1 MNKNRHSGIIFAQ
14 LLRLNSISAKKSY
27 FCADIPDTRQTIP
40 EFGNNM
46 KLSREKIVQQA
57 ARAGRRTLQ
66 LGGEAGG
73 RIRRLS
79 KRSWLILAGIA
90 VLTVGGLWW
99 WLRPEPVKPILPVV
113 QVEPAETDDIELYGE
128 YVGRIRAQ
136 QFVEIRARVEGF
148 LEKMLFEEGTYVKKG
163 QPLFIID
170 PKLYEARVNKAK
182 AQLNKDKALELK
194 ADRDLKRIRPLY
206 EQNAASQLDLDNA
219 FASYESAPASV
230 AMSEADLTQAET
242 ALSYTTVSS
251 PLSGYISERSV
262 DIGTLVS
269 PNGKSLLATVVKS
282 DTVRVDFSM
291 TALDYL
297 KSKERNV
304 NLGHQDPTRGWNP
317 YITVTLAD
325 DSVYPYQGLVDFADP
340 QVDPQTG
347 TFSVRA
353 EMPNPDHVLLPG
365 QFTKVRLLLDVHE
378 GAVVVP
384 SKAVIIEKGGAY
396 IFVIRPDDVAE
407 RRFIELGPETDNKM
421 IVERGLIPGERIV
434 VEGYHKLMPGM
445 KVENVEPATA
455 PSAADTDNDTEE

>member
-1 MNKNRHSGIIFAQ
+1 
-14 LLRLNSISAKKSY
+14 
-27 FCADIPDTRQTIP
+27 
-40 EFGNNM
+40 M

-66 LGGEAGG
+66 LGEEAGG

-90 VLTVGGLWW
+90 VLIVGGLWW
-99 WLRPEPVKPILPVV
+99 WLRTEPVKPILPMV

-219 FASYESAPASV
+219 IASYESATASV
-230 AMSEADLTQAET
+230 AMSEADLTQAEMT
-242 ALSYTTVSS
+242 LGYTNVKS
-251 PLSGYISERSV
+251 PIAGYISERNA
-262 DIGTLVS
+262 DIGTLVG

-297 KSKERNV
+297 RSKARNV
-304 NLGHQDPTRGWNP
+304 NLGHRDTARKWDP

-325 DSVYPYQGLVDFADP
+325 GSEYPYRGLVDFADP

-353 EMPNPDHVLLPG
+353 EMPNPDHILLPG
-365 QFTKVRLLLDVHE
+365 QFTKVKLLLDVLE
-378 GAVVVP
+378 RAVVVP
-384 SKAVIIEKGGAY
+384 KKALIIEKGGAY
-396 IFVIRPDDVAE
+396 VFVV
-407 RRFIELGPETDNKM
+407 RRDSIVEKRFVETGPETGNNF
-421 IVERGLIPGERIV
+421 IVERGLASYENIV
-434 VEGYHKLMPGM
+434 VEGYHKLTHGM
-445 KVENVEPATA
+445 KVEPVA
-455 PSAADTDNDTEE
+455 PREEEANPEEE